1 MSKLF
6 PFLLFIIPFFSNAQ
20 TDWILKKDDNNI
32 KIYTRSIVNEKLDEY
47 KAITIID
54 TQIENVVKE
63 LVTAPKYN
71 KEYKSGISYYV
82 KKQNDNQHVFYAH
95 KDLPWPLKD
104 RDLVTL
110 LTIEKISKSKYK
122 LKLESL
128 PEIINQKEKTIRI
141 KELKGFWLLEE
152 KNNSTKVIQQLFI
165 NPEGTLPAFVTNSL
179 LINGP
184 FKTFSELRSNL
195 KNSKMEILSK

>member
-165 NPEGTLPAFVTNSL
+165 NPEGKLPAFVTNSL

>member
-128 PEIINQKEKTIRI
+128 PEIINQKQKTIRI